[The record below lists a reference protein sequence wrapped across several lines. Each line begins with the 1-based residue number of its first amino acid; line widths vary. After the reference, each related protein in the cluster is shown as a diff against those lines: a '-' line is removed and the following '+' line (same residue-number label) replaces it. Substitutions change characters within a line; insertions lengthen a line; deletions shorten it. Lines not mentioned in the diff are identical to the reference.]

1 MKFKPKRYKRSK
13 RSESRKSNRFHK
25 IFIILLLYYIFYIL
39 FFNQKL
45 YIKIQKKISNTT
57 FKINKIDRFNMTE
70 KTSAMIKLS
79 NDLAIPK
86 NRKKMLMN
94 GKKYIDRCLNESEKF
109 KEYKIKVK
117 PTLSVII
124 PTFNCEKTINTAI
137 NSIQNQNFTDFEII
151 LINDFSKDKTEEII
165 LSRKEK
171 DSRIKIINNK
181 KNMGSLYSRCIGVLI
196 SKGKYIFPLDDDDI
210 FFVEDI
216 FDFVLT
222 IAIDNNLDIV
232 GFRAIQM
239 KNFRDDIN
247 KMGDLYYYHHL
258 DNLIIYQPELSRW
271 MITMNGRLAMH
282 DVTIWCKCIKTK
294 IYKYVV
300 NRLGVDRY
308 SIFVSWAEDTLVNVI
323 LFNFAQSFIFI
334 RKYGIVHWLSGSTAT
349 FVQPNNV
356 RLFGDLYVL
365 DVLYDFSKNEDKNYA
380 VTLAYGIKRSYR
392 VNQFH
397 NNTNLIYFRS
407 IIQKLSNSPYITNEN
422 KQRINRDFSFFLA

>member
-1 MKFKPKRYKRSK
+1 MKFKHKRFKRSN
-13 RSESRKSNRFHK
+13 RRKSNRFHK
-25 IFIILLLYYIFYIL
+25 IFIILLLYIFVIL
-39 FFNQKL
+39 FFYQKL
-45 YIKIQKKISNTT
+45 YIKIQEKISNAT
-57 FKINKIDRFNMTE
+57 FKINKIDRVNMTE
-70 KTSAMIKLS
+70 KTAAMIKLS

-94 GKKYIDRCLNESEKF
+94 GKKYIDRCLNESEMF

-124 PTFNCEKTINTAI
+124 PTFNCENTINTAI
-137 NSIQNQNFTDFEII
+137 NSIQNQNFTDYEII

-171 DSRIKIINNK
+171 DSRVKIINNK
-181 KNMGSLYSRCIGVLI
+181 KNMGSLYSRCVGVLI
-196 SKGKYIFPLDDDDI
+196 SKGKYIFPLDNDDI

-216 FDFVLT
+216 FDFVST

-271 MITMNGRLAMH
+271 MITMNGRFALH

-294 IYKYVV
+294 IYKNVV

-334 RKYGIVHWLSGSTAT
+334 RKYGIVHWLNGSTAT

-397 NNTNLIYFRS
+397 NNTNLIFFRS

-422 KQRINRDFSFFLA
+422 KQRINRDFSFFLT

>member
-1 MKFKPKRYKRSK
+1 MIFKPKRYKIRK
-13 RSESRKSNRFHK
+13 RSGSGKSNRYYK
-25 IFIILLLYYIFYIL
+25 IFIIILLYYIFFIS

-45 YIKIQKKISNTT
+45 YDKIQEKISTAT
-57 FKINKIDRFNMTE
+57 FKINKIDRINMTE
-70 KTSAMIKLS
+70 KTAAMIKLS

-86 NRKKMLMN
+86 NRQMMLMN
-94 GKKYIDRCLNESEKF
+94 GKKYIDRCLNESEMF

-124 PTFNCEKTINTAI
+124 PAFNCEKTINIAI

-171 DSRIKIINNK
+171 DSRINIINNK

-196 SKGKYIFPLDDDDI
+196 SKGKYIFPLDNDDI
-210 FFVEDI
+210 FFIEDI

-247 KMGDLYYYHHL
+247 KMEDLYYYHHL

-271 MITMNGRLAMH
+271 MITMNGRFSLH
-282 DVTIWCKCIKTK
+282 DVTIWCKCIETK

-300 NRLGVDRY
+300 NRLGADRY

-334 RKYGIVHWLSGSTAT
+334 RKYGIVHWLNGSTAT

-380 VTLAYGIKRSYR
+380 VTLAYNIKRGYR

-407 IIQKLSNSPYITNEN
+407 IIQKLNNSPYITNEN
-422 KQRINRDFSFFLA
+422 KQRINRDFSFFLT

>member
-1 MKFKPKRYKRSK
+1 MIYKLKRYKSRK
-13 RSESRKSNRFHK
+13 RSESGKSNRYHK
-25 IFIILLLYYIFYIL
+25 IFIIILLYYT
-39 FFNQKL
+39 FFISFFDQKL
-45 YIKIQKKISNTT
+45 YDKIQEKISNAA
-57 FKINKIDRFNMTE
+57 FKMSKNDRINMTE
-70 KTSAMIKLS
+70 KTATMIKLS
-79 NDLAIPK
+79 NDLANPK
-86 NRKKMLMN
+86 NRQMMLMN
-94 GKKYIDRCLNESEKF
+94 GKKYIDRCLNESEIF

-117 PTLSVII
+117 PSLSVII
-124 PTFNCEKTINTAI
+124 PAFNCEKTINTAI

-151 LINDFSKDKTEEII
+151 LINDYSKDKTEEII

-196 SKGKYIFPLDDDDI
+196 SKGKYIFPLDNDDI

-247 KMGDLYYYHHL
+247 KMGDLYYYNHL

-271 MITMNGRLAMH
+271 MITMNGHFSLH

-300 NRLGVDRY
+300 NRLGSDRY

-349 FVQPNNV
+349 FVQPNSV

-380 VTLAYGIKRSYR
+380 VTLAYNIKRGYR
-392 VNQFH
+392 VYQFH
-397 NNTNLIYFRS
+397 NDTNLIYFRS
-407 IIQKLSNSPYITNEN
+407 IIQKLNNSPYITNEN
-422 KQRINRDFSFFLA
+422 KKRINRDFSFFLT